1 MLVNCVD
8 LGDPPAPSGVP
19 TPLSY
24 VGRGISNAGVVAGA
38 IQHTYAHDH
47 VSETRTVAMCLF
59 TPGENYSFY
68 SPFGFTLLWMPNE
81 AVASDTKVIFSALDP
96 KTGLFVPCIG
106 DSRTGSVSLLP
117 TITGDHMLSG
127 FTLAFARGDAYYGHY
142 GASRTDPQGSAVIRG
157 DTVQKIHVA
166 NLDPVWLTAIS
177 SDCQV
182 AAYQYGTPAPNN
194 AAIVSHGHTKTIEH
208 AIVGSVNNAGNA
220 VYFDNRTINQI
231 TFLKGNTATPIDIGA
246 LLGRAVEFGG
256 SYYLNNNDVIAGTYR
271 EGDKSGAFI
280 LVNGHAHDLMTSA
293 VHRAV

>member
-1 MLVNCVD
+1 
-8 LGDPPAPSGVP
+8 
-19 TPLSY
+19 
-24 VGRGISNAGVVAGA
+24 
-38 IQHTYAHDH
+38 
-47 VSETRTVAMCLF
+47 
-59 TPGENYSFY
+59 
-68 SPFGFTLLWMPNE
+68 
-81 AVASDTKVIFSALDP
+81 
-96 KTGLFVPCIG
+96 
-106 DSRTGSVSLLP
+106 
-117 TITGDHMLSG
+117 MLSG

-280 LVNGHAHDLMTSA
+280 LVNGHAHDLMTQQSIA
-293 VHRAV
+293 QYNFAQVRVAGINDRNQVLLEGTPVGHDGSRLYRCDIDLSDAGRTFEPMANLVAKGVFRQ